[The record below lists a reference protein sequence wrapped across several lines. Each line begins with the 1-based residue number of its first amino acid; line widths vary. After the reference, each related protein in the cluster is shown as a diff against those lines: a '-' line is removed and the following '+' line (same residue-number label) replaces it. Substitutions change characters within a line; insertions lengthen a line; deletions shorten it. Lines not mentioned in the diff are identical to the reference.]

1 MRNFFKSFSAAAA
14 LALLLASC
22 TNIDIR
28 EEDAFDVKRTIDPR
42 YFESSGYALEEV
54 RFPAADGLELEGWF
68 ISRGENERTI
78 LFIGGNGFVIAA
90 SYYIITSI
98 IEQDVDLM
106 VFNFRGYG
114 TNPGSPTVE
123 GVKADVEGAYLYLT
137 EQRGVAPADLILH
150 GHSLGSILA
159 AHAVNHHPAAAVVLE
174 SPLTDAKDLTSRL
187 VPWILKPFVRFTVD
201 PALLT
206 VSNFQEV
213 PKITVPILFV
223 TGGADNVTPK
233 EMAEELYEAAV
244 TNDKRLHIL
253 EGGGHNDLPE
263 REDDRKLLRE
273 FYHTAPE

>member
-1 MRNFFKSFSAAAA
+1 MSVL
-14 LALLLASC
+14 LALILFLASC
-22 TNIDIR
+22 TNIDIK

-42 YFESSGYALEEV
+42 YFESGDYSLEEI

-68 ISRGENERTI
+68 ISREGNERTV

-98 IEQDVDLM
+98 IEQGVDLM

-114 TNPGSPTVE
+114 TNPGSPTVQ
-123 GVKADVEGAYLYLT
+123 GVKADVEGAYTYLT

-159 AHAVNHHPAAAVVLE
+159 AHAANRHPAAAVVLE

-201 PALLT
+201 PALLG

-213 PKITVPILFV
+213 PKITVPVLFV
-223 TGGADNVTPK
+223 TGGADNVTPQ
-233 EMAEELYEAAV
+233 EMAEELYEAAK
-244 TNDKRLHIL
+244 TDDKRLHIL

-263 REDDRKLLRE
+263 REDYRELLRE
-273 FYHTAPE
+273 FYRSAPR

>member
-1 MRNFFKSFSAAAA
+1 MQDFFKSLSSVLA
-14 LALLLASC
+14 LALILASC

-42 YFESSGYALEEV
+42 YFESSDYSLEEI
-54 RFPAADGLELEGWF
+54 RFAAADGLELEGWF
-68 ISRGENERTI
+68 ISRAGNERTV

-123 GVKADVEGAYLYLT
+123 GVKADVEGAYRYLT
-137 EQRGVAPADLILH
+137 EQRGVPPAELILH

-159 AHAVNHHPAAAVVLE
+159 AGAANRHPVAAVVLE

-206 VSNFQEV
+206 VSNYEEV
-213 PKITVPILFV
+213 PKITVPVLFI
-223 TGGADNVTPK
+223 TGGADNVTPQ
-233 EMAEELYEAAV
+233 EMAEELYDAAE
-244 TNDKRLHIL
+244 TDDKRLHIL
-253 EGGGHNDLPE
+253 QGGGHNDLPE
-263 REDDRKLLRE
+263 REDYRKLLRE
-273 FYHTAPE
+273 FYHNAPK